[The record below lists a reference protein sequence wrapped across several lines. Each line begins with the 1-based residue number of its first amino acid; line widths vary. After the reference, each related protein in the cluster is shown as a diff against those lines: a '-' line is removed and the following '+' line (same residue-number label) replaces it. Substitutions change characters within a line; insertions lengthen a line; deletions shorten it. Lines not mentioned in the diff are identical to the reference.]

1 MSFATAQKIADAVLY
16 EGYLLY
22 PYRASAAKNQVRWQF
37 GVVAPRAY
45 NQAGGSDP
53 WFMQTECLVD
63 GADAAVLNV
72 RLRFL
77 QIQARAVERA
87 VDARGD
93 SFCPVQ
99 TLEICGRRFAS
110 WDEGVG
116 RERDLCEFSLAD
128 ILAAERVVPLA
139 IEAGRDIELIHEA
152 TGKIAGRIVRECLP
166 ITCDIRAAAERIGSA
181 VKLTLRVENNTP
193 WPNEC
198 GVERNRALRHSLVSA
213 HTLLAVRGG
222 KFISLLDPPEWARAL
237 AASCVNENTW
247 PVLVGESENPDT
259 ILSSPIILYDYPA
272 VAPESPGDLCDAT
285 EIDEILTLRTM
296 TLTAAEKNEA
306 RATDTRAA
314 AIIDRADNM
323 PREVLERLHGAVRY
337 LRSATENSKEE
348 PATTPWW
355 DPGADASVSP
365 ETDSLKIA
373 GVTLAKG
380 SRVRLRP
387 GRRAD
392 AQDMFL
398 VGRIATVQGVFF
410 DVENNSYLA
419 VSLLDDPAAELHE
432 WHGRYLY
439 FYLDEVEALAG
450 EAETDEP
457 AHE

>member
-16 EGYLLY
+16 EGYVLY

-37 GVVAPRAY
+37 GIVAPRAY
-45 NQAGGSDP
+45 KQAGGSEP

-77 QIQARAVERA
+77 HVQARAVEKA
-87 VDARGD
+87 VDPRGD
-93 SFCPVQ
+93 SFCPVE
-99 TLEICGRRFAS
+99 TLEISGRAFVT
-110 WDEGVG
+110 WDEGVE
-116 RERDLCEFSLAD
+116 RERDLREFTLAE
-128 ILAAERVVPLA
+128 ILAAERVVPLG
-139 IEAGRDIELIHEA
+139 IQAGQDIELIHEA
-152 TGKIAGRIVRECLP
+152 TGQIAGRIVRERRP
-166 ITCDIRAAAERIGSA
+166 IAGDIRVAAKRIGSA
-181 VKLTLRVENNTP
+181 VKLTLRIENTTP
-193 WPNEC
+193 WPSQC
-198 GVERNRALRHSLVSA
+198 GVERNQALRHSLVSA

-237 AASCVNENTW
+237 AASCINENTW
-247 PVLVGESENPDT
+247 PVLVGESERSDT

-296 TLTAAEKNEA
+296 TLTEAEKREA
-306 RATDTRAA
+306 RATDARAA
-314 AIIDRADNM
+314 AIIDHADNI
-323 PREVLERLHGAVRY
+323 PPQVFERLHGAVRY
-337 LRSATENSKEE
+337 LRTATTKSEDE

-365 ETDSLKIA
+365 ETDSINIG
-373 GVTLAKG
+373 GVTVTKG

-419 VSLLDDPAAELHE
+419 VSLTDDPAAELHE

-439 FYLDEVEALAG
+439 FYPDEIEPLDG